1 MHAPGISDLI
11 GPDPVVSPITSTTY
25 FVNVG
30 NSCGL
35 TLDSVHVEVQ
45 VVVTDAWPDTT
56 ICPGERVSLYA
67 NGASQYTWSPATGLN
82 SASGSPI
89 TAAPAATT
97 TYRVIAASSAGCTDT
112 AFVTVELFPE
122 PFVSAG
128 EDQQIDFGDQARLQ
142 ATGNGLIA
150 WLPDPTLGCLVCAD
164 PLAFPQVSTLY
175 TVTLTDTNGCKATD
189 EVFVI
194 VDGTLYVPN
203 TFTPDGDGIN
213 DVFFAKATE
222 VKTFK
227 LLVFNRW
234 GQMIFEGDNL
244 DRFWDGTY
252 NGTRS
257 PIDTYVWRIDLTEI
271 SGESRVHYG
280 HVNLVR

>member
-1 MHAPGISDLI
+1 
-11 GPDPVVSPITSTTY
+11 
-25 FVNVG
+25 
-30 NSCGL
+30 
-35 TLDSVHVEVQ
+35 
-45 VVVTDAWPDTT
+45 VTDAWPDTT
-56 ICPGERVSLYA
+56 ICPGASVSLYA
-67 NGASQYTWSPATGLN
+67 SGATQYTWSPATGLN
-82 SASGSPI
+82 GASGSPI
-89 TAAPAATT
+89 TATPTTNT

-122 PFVSAG
+122 PSVSAG
-128 EDQQIDFGDQARLQ
+128 EDQQIDFGDQAQLQ

-150 WLPDPTLGCLVCAD
+150 WQPDPTLGCLVCTD

-189 EVFVI
+189 DVFVI

-213 DVFFAKATE
+213 DTFFAKATE

-227 LLVFNRW
+227 LYVFNRW
-234 GQMIFEGDNL
+234 GDKIFESDRL

-252 NGTRS
+252 KGTAS
-257 PIDTYVWRIDLTEI
+257 PIDTYVWRIDLTEL
-271 SGESRVHYG
+271 SGEASVHYG